1 MEIENK
7 PININITPS
16 SIFKGIGLVLL
27 VWFLYYIKDVVLVVL
42 VSVVIASGMEPLI
55 TWFKK
60 YKVSRLPASIISYV
74 GIFSIFIALIF
85 FFVPPVLDE
94 ASSFLNDLPQYLET
108 TSLWNPL
115 NVSTESVS
123 TSQQVVNT
131 LSAGIN
137 GTGQLVKTV
146 TQGQTSVAAPAGTF
160 GLEDLIKG
168 IQSITSNFSTN
179 FIKII
184 SAIFGGLLSFIL
196 ILVLSFYFLV
206 QEDGVADFLKLITP
220 LRNEKYVVDLWKRS
234 QRKIGQWM
242 QGQFLLGIIIAV
254 LLYLGLMILGVK
266 DALLLAVLA
275 GLLEIIPVFGPIISA
290 VPAIIIAF
298 VGGGFTAAI
307 LVLGLY
313 LIVQQF
319 ESHLIYPLVVK
330 KVVGVSPILVILAL
344 IIGAKLAG
352 FLGIVLSA
360 PAVAALMEFFDD
372 VGKRKVMQWQKVE
385 EKSKA

>member
-1 MEIENK
+1 
-7 PININITPS
+7 
-16 SIFKGIGLVLL
+16 
-27 VWFLYYIKDVVLVVL
+27 
-42 VSVVIASGMEPLI
+42 
-55 TWFKK
+55 
-60 YKVSRLPASIISYV
+60 
-74 GIFSIFIALIF
+74 
-85 FFVPPVLDE
+85 
-94 ASSFLNDLPQYLET
+94 
-108 TSLWNPL
+108 
-115 NVSTESVS
+115 
-123 TSQQVVNT
+123 
-131 LSAGIN
+131 
-137 GTGQLVKTV
+137 VKTV

-275 GLLEIIPVFGPIISA
+275 GLLEIIPVFGPIIAA
-290 VPAIIIAF
+290 VPAVIIAF